1 MEDDFLFDKIEQ
13 VFGDI
18 PENFNI
24 LEEQIDIDVQLD
36 YFKYSKELQ
45 HRGDNEYYLAKKDV
59 LFGEEAGIEEKKEI
73 LTGLASLSEVDSFR
87 TIEKYNTSPDEE
99 LKQWAILALQES
111 RMLLKSSLLDEQQV
125 FISTGLG
132 GKGQKLR
139 YFAVFINIRKEQ
151 KLSKIQQKV
160 LFNELSDLLDKN
172 DGEVEEI
179 SFWAGY
185 TIAMVVLPLM
195 APLKEIFE
203 DVIAESNQYGNFL
216 SEDILITNVKK
227 LSKEEIFKVIEE
239 KKDLGLEYD
248 E

>member
-1 MEDDFLFDKIEQ
+1 MEDEFLFDKIGQ
-13 VFGDI
+13 VLGNI

-24 LEEQIDIDVQLD
+24 LEEQIDIDVQFD
-36 YFKYSKELQ
+36 YFKYSKELK
-45 HRGDNEYYLAKKDV
+45 HRGDNEYYLARKDV

-73 LTGLASLSEVDSFR
+73 LTGLASLSEVASFR

-132 GKGQKLR
+132 GKGQNLR
-139 YFAVFINIRKEQ
+139 YFAVFFNTLKEQ
-151 KLSKIQQKV
+151 KLSKLQQKV
-160 LFNELSDLLDKN
+160 LLNELSCLLDKN

-179 SFWAGY
+179 SFFAGY

-195 APLKEIFE
+195 APLKDIFE

-216 SEDILITNVKK
+216 SEDILITNVKR
-227 LSKEEIFKVIEE
+227 LSKEEIIKVIDE
-239 KKDLGLEYD
+239 KKNLGAGND